1 MGKLTD
7 KNKAF
12 INRLFLNGFNRQE
25 AYQHIYNCE
34 EKYST
39 VSSYSVL
46 QRKECKEYYA
56 TKWREFE
63 QEFDINK
70 KMMVSKLVHKIDIY
84 DTMLYIATKDNP
96 TDEELDK
103 LERMKELIKGADVLK
118 AQDMVCKLIGAY
130 EPEKIEISEKVYKIG
145 FDFDDAEEV

>member
-1 MGKLTD
+1 MGKITD

-12 INRLFLNGFNRQE
+12 INRLFLNGFNRKE
-25 AYQHIYNCE
+25 AYTEIYDCKD
-34 EKYST
+34 KYNT
-39 VSSYSVL
+39 VSSYIL
-46 QRKECKEYYA
+46 LKRPECKEYYA
-56 TKWREFE
+56 EKWREFE

-70 KMMVSKLVHKIDIY
+70 KMIVSKLMHKINMY
-84 DTMLYIATKDNP
+84 DEMLYIVTKDNP
-96 TDEELDK
+96 TEQEMDK
-103 LERMKELIKGADVLK
+103 LERMKDIIKGADVLK